1 MEGLRPF
8 FHICFVSPAV
18 NKSTA
23 CWGRT
28 DRTCLENCCRQ
39 QTAQATSEVARYVTS
54 ITDHHMLV
62 NVVAALLEKSIG
74 IDKIRAAA
82 PQFVPVTIQNE
93 IVSGVG
99 GYK

>member
-1 MEGLRPF
+1 
-8 FHICFVSPAV
+8 
-18 NKSTA
+18 
-23 CWGRT
+23 
-28 DRTCLENCCRQ
+28 
-39 QTAQATSEVARYVTS
+39 
-54 ITDHHMLV
+54 MLV
-62 NVVAALLEKSIG
+62 NVVVALLEKSIG